1 MTWSVLWRPFGFL
14 VLATFFA
21 AIALGPTAAVAQ
33 RLSGPQQ
40 VVENVS
46 DGLVRILREQRGKL
60 KTDPDFVY
68 EIVDDLFLP
77 HVDVDTVSALVLGRH
92 WRTATPEQRQAFNRE
107 FKRLVTQTYA
117 TAIHELSADGWDII
131 YLPVRELGGKS
142 KRVVVRT
149 QISRPGAQP
158 TSVDYSMRYKG
169 NRWLAYDVKVEGI
182 SLLSNYRSSFG
193 RLVSQKG
200 LDGLIRDLNARNDAK
215 GGSS

>member
-1 MTWSVLWRPFGFL
+1 
-14 VLATFFA
+14 
-21 AIALGPTAAVAQ
+21 
-33 RLSGPQQ
+33 
-40 VVENVS
+40 
-46 DGLVRILREQRGKL
+46 
-60 KTDPDFVY
+60 
-68 EIVDDLFLP
+68 
-77 HVDVDTVSALVLGRH
+77 
-92 WRTATPEQRQAFNRE
+92 
-107 FKRLVTQTYA
+107 
-117 TAIHELSADGWDII
+117 
-131 YLPVRELGGKS
+131 
-142 KRVVVRT
+142 VRT